1 MCSTPSPKTGERGLS
16 LTLLFALFI
25 ASGAFAQRANFDIL
39 KGDDVIGSI
48 AASRTERGDRT
59 NYVMTSYAVM
69 HLLWERRVRTEMIAE
84 YEGDSLRACM
94 SSVHVNGSVRDS
106 SRMTPDDPG
115 LLCYVHQRGS
125 FHRTSAHPW
134 TTARM
139 YFEEPVGQ
147 THVFVESV
155 LQPCSIQPGEPGAYL
170 LTFPDGAQNRYVYEG
185 GELQEIHVDR
195 TFLDLVFRRRE
206 DVQR

>member
-1 MCSTPSPKTGERGLS
+1 MLVV
-16 LTLLFALFI
+16 
-25 ASGAFAQRANFDIL
+25 ASGAFAQRASFDIL

-48 AASRTERGDRT
+48 AASRVESGDRT
-59 NYVMTSYAVM
+59 NYVMTSYSVM
-69 HLLWERRVRTEMIAE
+69 DLLWERRVRTEMTAE

-106 SRMTPDDPG
+106 SRMSPDAAG
-115 LLCYVHQRGS
+115 LLCYVHPSGS
-125 FHRTSAHPW
+125 FRRASTHPW

-139 YFEEPVGQ
+139 YFEEPIGQ

-155 LQPCSIQPGEPGAYL
+155 LKPCSIEPAEPGTYL
-170 LTFPDGAQNRYVYEG
+170 LTFPDGNRNRYVYQG

-195 TFLDLVFRRRE
+195 TFLDLLFRRRP